1 MRARIAL
8 DSSKILAYGRIER
21 RPPLFV
27 GDRLMKLRYKV
38 AGGLLI
44 FVAVALSTLA
54 LVLSH
59 NSGCGPAPA
68 VSDKAKLMKAIVY
81 RCYGSSDVLK
91 FEDIE
96 KPAAAENE
104 VLVKVHAASVNP
116 LDWHYMRG
124 SPYIMRIGSGLGTP
138 KDTRMGVDF
147 AGTVEAVGKNV
158 TRFKPGDEVF
168 GGRTGAFA
176 EYVTVRDDRAMV
188 LKPANVTFEQAAS
201 VPVAAITALQ
211 ALRDKGQIKPG
222 QKVLI
227 NGASGGVGTFA
238 VQIAKSFG
246 AEVTGVCSTRNVE
259 MVRSIGADH
268 VIDYTQ
274 EDYTR
279 SGQRY
284 DLIIDMVG
292 NHSLSENREVL
303 TPEGN
308 FVMVGGSK
316 GNWIG
321 PLMGPIKALMLS
333 PFVGQ
338 NFVMLLAKLNKEDL
352 IILGDLMQTGKVKPV
367 IDRRYRLSEVTA
379 AIRYS
384 EEGHARGKIVVDLE

>member
-1 MRARIAL
+1 
-8 DSSKILAYGRIER
+8 
-21 RPPLFV
+21 
-27 GDRLMKLRYKV
+27 MKLRYKI
-38 AGGLLI
+38 AGGFLI
-44 FVAVALSTLA
+44 FVAVALSSLA

-68 VSDKAKLMKAIVY
+68 VSDKAELMKAIVY

-96 KPAAAENE
+96 KPAAADSE

-124 SPYIMRIGSGLGTP
+124 SPYIMRIGSGLGAP

-147 AGTVEAVGKNV
+147 AGTVEAVGRNV
-158 TRFKPGDEVF
+158 KLFKPGDEVF
-168 GGRTGAFA
+168 GGKSGAFA
-176 EYVTVRDDRAMV
+176 EYVTIREDRALV
-188 LKPANVTFEQAAS
+188 LKPDNMTFEQVAS
-201 VPVAAITALQ
+201 SPVAAITALQ

-268 VIDYTQ
+268 VFDYTQ

-292 NHSLSENREVL
+292 NHSLSKNREVL

-308 FVMVGGSK
+308 FVIVGGSK

-338 NFVMLLAKLNKEDL
+338 KFVVLLAKLNKEDL
-352 IILGDLMQTGKVKPV
+352 IILGDLMQAGKVKPV
-367 IDRRYRLSEVTA
+367 IDRRYRLSEVPA
-379 AIRYS
+379 ALRYS